1 VLITNSGDYYKLCQD
16 IAELGADETIGLDT
30 ETTGLA
36 LWTSDV
42 LRGVCVGFRDQSY
55 YVPVS
60 HPGSWNVGD
69 TKYLRTALERCAALP
84 VFHNA
89 QFDFR
94 SLEAGIGLAP
104 PMERYRDTQVLAWLE
119 DENRRKGLKYLGE
132 RFFGEDA
139 AAEKK
144 YLDQLF
150 RGVTQ
155 AQAYKVRRLELAAA
169 GRKESAAESKAY
181 AAEASAASK
190 LDWATIRAEDIAAY
204 AAKDAELTLRVY
216 DYLLAHKEFEHV
228 SPAVQPLHDVQA
240 AAYRMTRRG
249 VAVDEG
255 RCVALS
261 EAATAQA
268 AALADGF
275 EVNIASAPQLATLI
289 YDTWGLPV
297 TERTEGG
304 APSTAAAVLEAMAGD
319 HPGLDQI
326 LEYRRLT
333 KAAGFY
339 DGLLEHLDA
348 NGRVHTTFN
357 VTGTVTGRWSSSWP
371 NLQQVPKKA
380 TNADAWSVFTAPA
393 GYELVGFDIVSA
405 ELFVA
410 ASLAEDA
417 GMMAALTEEGR
428 SFHAETA
435 QAVFGSVVEP
445 YRTLAKNLNY
455 GIPYG
460 IGPKKFASYIAKG
473 LAQKQTSAHYR
484 QAKDAIDAHRAQ
496 WPDLHLAISNT
507 AAYAEVT
514 GRLPLG
520 WPGRFR
526 HFVSD
531 TMAWPVPSYQAINSL
546 VQGSVALFVN
556 DTLLAVEAPAAEL
569 GAEPVL
575 AVHDSLK
582 FYCPVGAVDQ
592 LHELVQK
599 VSDDLNPFALRI
611 LWSRD

>member
-1 VLITNSGDYYKLCQD
+1 MLIADTGAYYALCQK
-16 IAELGADETIGLDT
+16 IQELGADETIGIDS
-30 ETTGLA
+30 ETTGVA
-36 LWTSDV
+36 LWTRDV
-42 LRGVCVGFRDQSY
+42 LRGICVGFRGESY
-55 YVPVS
+55 YIPTS
-60 HPGSWNVGD
+60 HPQSWNVPD
-69 TKYLRTALERCAALP
+69 TKYIRVALERCAALP
-84 VFHNA
+84 IYANA

-104 PMERYRDTQVLAWLE
+104 PMERYRDVQAIAWLC
-119 DENRRKGLKYLGE
+119 DENAPKALKKLGA

-139 AAEKK
+139 AAEQKHLK
-144 YLDQLF
+144 QLF
-150 RGVTQ
+150 AGETQ
-155 AQAYKVRRLELAAA
+155 AEAYRRLRLAMVPGQKEAAA
-169 GRKESAAESKAY
+169 ATKLRAAG
-181 AAEASAASK
+181 ASAASK
-190 LDWATIRAEDIAAY
+190 KSWDTVTAEDIAAY
-204 AAKDAELTLRVY
+204 AALDADLTDRLYHR
-216 DYLLAHKEFEHV
+216 LLAEPEYENIE
-228 SPAVQPLHDVQA
+228 PAVQPLHDVQA

-255 RCVALS
+255 RADALS
-261 EAATAQA
+261 NAAKATAGLIA
-268 AALADGF
+268 ASF

-304 APSTAAAVLEAMAGD
+304 APSTAAAVLEAMAGE
-319 HPGLDQI
+319 HPGLDTV

-333 KAAGFY
+333 KAAQFY
-339 DGLLEHLDA
+339 DGLLEHIDSA
-348 NGRVHTTFN
+348 GRVHTGFS
-357 VTGTVTGRWSSSWP
+357 VVGTVTGRWSSREP

-393 GYELVGFDIVSA
+393 GYELVGFDLVSA

-428 SFHAETA
+428 SFHSETA

-460 IGPKKFASYIAKG
+460 IGPKKFATYIAKG
-473 LAQKQTSAHYR
+473 LKQKQTSAHYR

-496 WPDLHLAISNT
+496 WPDLHMAINNT

-526 HFVSD
+526 HFVSP

-546 VQGSVALFVN
+546 VQGSVALLVN
-556 DTLLAVEAPAAEL
+556 DVLLAVEEPAAEL

-575 AVHDSLK
+575 AVHDSIK

-592 LHELVQK
+592 LHDLVQRI
-599 VSDDLNPFALRI
+599 SDDLNPFTLRM